1 VTVVQSRPLRY
12 GELDS
17 GRVVDGL
24 LSLAR
29 RVGVANVTMR
39 ALAAEL
45 GTSAPSLYYHVPN
58 KQAALDLLA
67 EALLE
72 QVPLPTAGSWEERL
86 TALYAAGRDALLTVD
101 GITTV
106 LQSRPVPASG
116 QRLDAT
122 ALDVL
127 TGAGFDAATAATA
140 QSLLSIHLLG
150 SVSLEQ
156 ALAGT
161 PARLSRRKAD
171 ARFAFGM
178 RVILQGLRSE
188 RRAR

>member
-1 VTVVQSRPLRY
+1 VQSRALRY

-17 GRVVDGL
+17 DRVVAGL
-24 LSLAR
+24 LALAR
-29 RVGVANVTMR
+29 RVGVGRVTMR
-39 ALAAEL
+39 ALASEL

-67 EALLE
+67 EALLD
-72 QVPLPTAGSWEERL
+72 QVLLPTAGTWQERL
-86 TALYAAGRDALLTVD
+86 TALYGAGRAALLTVD

-116 QRLDAT
+116 QRLDAA
-122 ALDVL
+122 ALEVL
-127 TGAGFDAATAATA
+127 RGAGFDRSSAAMA

-156 ALAGT
+156 ALART
-161 PARLSRRKAD
+161 PARLSRRVAD

-178 RVILQGLRSE
+178 RVILRGLEQQRS
-188 RRAR
+188 AS